1 MFLYSN
7 AFLDKKGTK
16 KLNLW
21 QGRGGERE
29 RERAPME
36 RERERENVSRERER
50 ETQREREYSTK
61 LRGKETD
68 GQCKR
73 KCEIE

>member
-36 RERERENVSRERER
+36 RERERERMSQE
-50 ETQREREYSTK
+50 
-61 LRGKETD
+61 RGKERHR
-68 GQCKR
+68 GRESIPRNCVEKR
-73 KCEIE
+73 LMDNVRESVK